1 MAAQCLLIQI
11 EIDYDNGE
19 EALFAGKQTFKRVI
33 FNSIRGTTSLLIL
46 ISVKSVLPDL
56 VYSAQ
61 IGTKT
66 CRAESR
72 EGSISGLIVQEDL
85 NRKCSCIPLFD
96 LDNPHKDLKRWKFSR
111 IIVCCG
117 VCV

>member
-1 MAAQCLLIQI
+1 MAAQRLLIQI
-11 EIDYDNGE
+11 EIEYENG
-19 EALFAGKQTFKRVI
+19 ALLTGKLTFKRVI

-72 EGSISGLIVQEDL
+72 AGSISGLIVQEDL

-96 LDNPHKDLKRWKFSR
+96 LDNPHKDLKRLKFSR
-111 IIVCCG
+111 IIVCCS